1 MYFVHYVYMELK
13 GRNPHLRVSNAIP
26 WKQEKNTVLNIVRHM
41 PFVLRIAALSLIIIA
56 IARPRSS
63 SKLDK
68 VQSEGIDI
76 MLTMDVST
84 SMLARDFTPDRI
96 SAAKDIAIEFIS
108 QRPSDRMGIVVFAGE
123 SYTQCPLT
131 TDRATL
137 INLMKE
143 VRTNLLEDGTAIG
156 NGLAT
161 AVARLKDSDAKSRV
175 VILLTDGVN
184 NSGEI
189 APETAADIAKTYG
202 IRVYAIGV
210 GANGEAPYPVMTPWG
225 VDIQKVKVEIDEQL
239 LTNIANETGG
249 RYFRATDNTKLAEI
263 YSEIGR
269 TFVERL
275 CNQEAAVIIFANYQ
289 FLWLLLLI
297 PLFFVFQIVRMAIR
311 KRRIRKFGDEALV
324 KELMPSWSK
333 AKSWVRCVLY
343 SLAFFFFVIGLS
355 RPQIGAKLKE
365 HKSQGAEIMIALD
378 VSNSML
384 AKDYSPNRLE
394 RAKLA
399 ISRITDKL
407 SGDRIGLIIFAGSS
421 FVQLPITTDYVS
433 AKMFL
438 NSISTESIPVQG
450 TAIGEA
456 IETAASSFSSESDNS
471 RAIIVISDGENHEDD
486 AIAAA
491 KKAAENGIKVYAI
504 GVGSTEGEPIPMK
517 DGGLMKDKD
526 GKIVVTKLDGGI

>member
-1 MYFVHYVYMELK
+1 MYFEYPALLWLLVLPLLLIVHYVYMELK

-26 WKQEKNTVLNIVRHM
+26 WKQEKNTVLNIIRHM
-41 PFVLRIAALSLIIIA
+41 PFVLRIVALSLIIIA

-63 SKLDK
+63 TKLDK

-96 SAAKDIAIEFIS
+96 SAAKDIAIEFIA

-143 VRTNLLEDGTAIG
+143 VSTNLLEDGTAIG

-175 VILLTDGVN
+175 IILLTDGVN

-202 IRVYAIGV
+202 IRVYAIGI

-263 YSEIGR
+263 YSEIGKMEKTR
-269 TFVERL
+269 TTIDSFPVYKEL
-275 CNQEAAVIIFANYQ
+275 FLGYAVAALIC
-289 FLWLLLLI
+289 LMLELLLN
-297 PLFFVFQIVRMAIR
+297 V
-311 KRRIRKFGDEALV
+311 
-324 KELMPSWSK
+324 
-333 AKSWVRCVLY
+333 
-343 SLAFFFFVIGLS
+343 FVI
-355 RPQIGAKLKE
+355 R
-365 HKSQGAEIMIALD
+365 
-378 VSNSML
+378 
-384 AKDYSPNRLE
+384 RL
-394 RAKLA
+394 
-399 ISRITDKL
+399 
-407 SGDRIGLIIFAGSS
+407 
-421 FVQLPITTDYVS
+421 P
-433 AKMFL
+433 
-438 NSISTESIPVQG
+438 
-450 TAIGEA
+450 
-456 IETAASSFSSESDNS
+456 
-471 RAIIVISDGENHEDD
+471 
-486 AIAAA
+486 
-491 KKAAENGIKVYAI
+491 
-504 GVGSTEGEPIPMK
+504 
-517 DGGLMKDKD
+517 
-526 GKIVVTKLDGGI
+526 